1 MVCPELLLVTVFTFL
16 LYLGETFDDQPIVI
30 DEDSDND
37 VTFITP
43 SSTAKTTKTAK
54 KIDPGVGLV
63 YLSDSVKEGLMGRSS
78 GNSNEALCELRK
90 QMEEMNKSNQEMAK
104 SNQAMNQTNQ
114 TVSIEILKTLQAIN
128 DKLL

>member
-1 MVCPELLLVTVFTFL
+1 LVTVFTFL

-43 SSTAKTTKTAK
+43 SATAKTTMTAK

-63 YLSDSVKEGLMGRSS
+63 YLADSVKEGLMGSS
-78 GNSNEALCELRK
+78 GNSNEECK
-90 QMEEMNKSNQEMAK
+90 P
-104 SNQAMNQTNQ
+104 
-114 TVSIEILKTLQAIN
+114 
-128 DKLL
+128 